1 LKGDNVKRLFLLLLS
16 ATAVFGTT
24 WYEVSVP
31 LEGESFPAVLRG
43 FDIVGGKAGYRA
55 EIVCTQEGLKLL
67 DQAGVDYRIIIEDLE
82 AYYAAQMLGPTNFGN
97 YYTYDETNAILD
109 SLHEQYP
116 SIISER
122 MILPNDSLGDT
133 TWDGNHV
140 WAVKVSDNVET
151 EENEPEVLYTGI
163 HHAREPIGANICVEW
178 ARWLCENYGQNPL
191 ATYLVDNRQI
201 WIVPIINPD
210 GYLYNEEIRPGG
222 GGMHRK
228 NRRQTGAEPQG
239 VDNNRNY
246 PYMWGY
252 DNQGSSPDPEEE
264 TYRGPNPGSEPE
276 TQSVMNLC
284 KGHSFVTALN
294 FHSFL
299 NLFLYPWGY
308 IRQKCEDSLA
318 FYGWGEI
325 ATRIAHYAV
334 IGGHELYP
342 TNGDSDDWMYWD
354 QGIFSVTPE
363 IGERFWQEWAIE
375 QHIAETHPMMI
386 ATAKAAGIY
395 PELLGISFSDGGDGE
410 ISPGETVDL
419 IVHIHNMSVKDGSG
433 LIGLELSG
441 SDPRAELV
449 KPTASI
455 SSLAS
460 QSAGTNESDPLKVMI
475 SATAPPDS
483 AIPLTLTIQAAGQ
496 EFVHQIILPVGE
508 RQTLLAEDFDDQNYE
523 GWYSNWAVTDQKSHS
538 GDYSITDSPDGPYDD
553 ESLYYLQS
561 PALDLS
567 DKVIAE
573 LSFWHLFSIEKGWDW
588 GAVEAKSSQTD
599 GWVTL
604 KRFSG
609 FQDEWREERFDLS
622 GFCGS
627 SDLQIR
633 FRLTTDRYEH
643 FDGWYVDDVVL
654 TAFKGKASGP
664 GLHELVDIRTA
675 AGPVESVTTGN
686 LSFAGPAGAQVDV
699 AVFDASGRLLAR
711 TEGTT
716 PFSWQMQDKSGSALP
731 AGVYFVRTI
740 SDTRETNR
748 KVVVID

>member
-1 LKGDNVKRLFLLLLS
+1 VKKLFLLVFF
-16 ATAVFGTT
+16 ATVVFGTT

-31 LEGESFPAVLRG
+31 LEGESLPAVLSG

-55 EIVCTQEGLKLL
+55 EIVCTQEGLRLL

-82 AYYAAQMLGPTNFGN
+82 AYYAARMLGPTGFGN

-109 SLHEQYP
+109 SLHERYP
-116 SIISER
+116 QIISER
-122 MILPNDSLGDT
+122 VILPNDSLGDT
-133 TWDGNHV
+133 TWDGNYV
-140 WAVKVSDNVET
+140 WAVKISDNVGT
-151 EENEPEVLYTGI
+151 EEDEPEALYTGI

-178 ARWLCENYGQNPL
+178 ARWLCDNYGKDPL
-191 ATYLVDNRQI
+191 ATYLVNNRQI

-264 TYRGPNPGSEPE
+264 TYRGPEPGSEPE

-284 KGHSFVTALN
+284 KEHSFVTALN
-294 FHSFL
+294 FHSHS
-299 NLFLYPWGY
+299 NLLLYPWGY
-308 IRQKCEDSLA
+308 IKQKCEDSLA

-325 ATRIAHYAV
+325 ATRIAYYPV

-342 TNGDSDDWMYWD
+342 TNGDSDDWMYGD

-363 IGERFWQEWAIE
+363 IGEQFWQEWQID

-419 IVHIHNMSVKDGSG
+419 TVRVHNMSVKDGSG
-433 LIGLELSG
+433 RIGLELSG

-455 SSLAS
+455 ASLAP

-496 EFVHQIILPVGE
+496 EFVHQITLPVG
-508 RQTLLAEDFDDQNYE
+508 RRDTLIAEDFEDQNYE
-523 GWYSNWAVTDQKSHS
+523 GWYSNWGLTDENSHS

-561 PALDLS
+561 PELDLT
-567 DKVIAE
+567 DKAVAE

-588 GAVEAKSSQTD
+588 GAVEARSSQTD

-609 FQDEWREERFDLS
+609 FQEDWREERFDLS

-654 TAFKGKASGP
+654 TAFKGKASS
-664 GLHELVDIRTA
+664 GLHELADIRPVV
-675 AGPVESVTTGN
+675 GPVECITTGN
-686 LSFAGPAGAQVDV
+686 LSFAGPAGTQVDV
-699 AVFDASGRLLAR
+699 VVFDASGRLLAR

-716 PFSWQMQDKSGSALP
+716 PFSWQMQDKTGSTLP

>member
-1 LKGDNVKRLFLLLLS
+1 MKKLFLLVLF
-16 ATAVFGTT
+16 ATAAFGTT
-24 WYEVSVP
+24 WYEVGVP
-31 LEGESFPAVLRG
+31 LEGESLPAVLSG
-43 FDIVGGKAGYRA
+43 FDIVGGKAGYWA
-55 EIVCTQEGLKLL
+55 EIVCTQEGLELL
-67 DQAGVDYRIIIEDLE
+67 EEAGVSYQIIIEDLE
-82 AYYAAQMLGPTNFGN
+82 AYYAAQMIGPTNFGD

-109 SLHEQYP
+109 SLHEEYP
-116 SIISER
+116 QIISER

-140 WAVKVSDNVET
+140 WAVKISDNVGT

-163 HHAREPIGANICVEW
+163 HHAREPISVNICVEW
-178 ARWLCENYGQNPL
+178 ARWLCENYGQDPL
-191 ATYLVDNRQI
+191 ATYLVNNREI
-201 WIVPIINPD
+201 WIIPIINPD
-210 GYLYNEEIRPGG
+210 GYLYNEEMRPGG

-252 DNQGSSPDPEEE
+252 DNQGSSPDPENNL
-264 TYRGPNPGSEPE
+264 YRGPEPGSEPE
-276 TQSVMNLC
+276 TQSVMDLC

-294 FHSFL
+294 FHSHS
-299 NLFLYPWGY
+299 NLLLYPWGY
-308 IRQKCEDSLA
+308 IRQKSEDSLA

-325 ATRIAHYAV
+325 ATRIAHYPV
-334 IGGHELYP
+334 ISGYEFYP
-342 TNGDSDDWMYWD
+342 TNGGSDDWMYGD

-363 IGERFWQEWAIE
+363 VGERFWQEWAID

-395 PELLGISFSDGGDGE
+395 PELLGIYFSDGGDGE

-419 IVHIHNMSVKDGSG
+419 IARIHNMSVRDESG
-433 LIGLELSG
+433 TIALELTE

-449 KPTASI
+449 KSSASI
-455 SSLAS
+455 ASLEP
-460 QSAGTNESDPLKVMI
+460 QTTGTNEADPLEVKI
-475 SATAPPDS
+475 SASAPPDS
-483 AIPLTLTIQAAGQ
+483 AIPLTLTIRAAGE
-496 EFVHQIILPVGE
+496 EFIHQITLPVGS
-508 RQTLLAEDFDDQNYE
+508 RHTLIAEDFDDQNYE
-523 GWYSNWAVTDQKSHS
+523 DWYSNWGLTDENSHS
-538 GDYSITDSPDGPYDD
+538 GDYSITDSPDGSYND

-567 DKVIAE
+567 DKVFAE
-573 LSFWHLFSIEKGWDW
+573 LHFWHLFSIEKGWDW
-588 GAVEAKSSQTD
+588 GALEAKNSQTG

-622 GFCGS
+622 GFCAS

-643 FDGWYVDDVVL
+643 FDGWYIDDIEL
-654 TAFKGKASGP
+654 TAFKGISS
-664 GLHELVDIRTA
+664 GLHELADIRPIIEPIQTI
-675 AGPVESVTTGN
+675 TTGN
-686 LSFAGPAGAQVDV
+686 LSFAGPAGTQVDV
-699 AVFDASGRLLAR
+699 VVFDASGRLLAR

-716 PFSWQMQDKSGSALP
+716 PFSWQMQDKSGSTLP